1 MPDNGN
7 YTMIGGLSFQALT
20 LLVFLG
26 LSTDFGI
33 RTIKAYKRHGH
44 AALSEDPAATRLR
57 HSKRFWLLLFSLTF
71 SAILIFMRSVY
82 RVAELS
88 EGWKGRLMTT
98 ESFVI
103 WLEAIPVAISGL
115 FLSIFH
121 PANCF
126 PEEKH
131 VEEEFELPETPPS
144 VSTATHD
151 VHTDQADDSEKYR
164 SGSKYGSVVVTLD
177 PTFDRKHWR

>member
-7 YTMIGGLSFQALT
+7 YTMIGGLSFQAFT

-26 LSTDFGI
+26 LSGDFAK
-33 RTIKAYKRHGH
+33 RTVKAYKRRGNSTR
-44 AALSEDPAATRLR
+44 SEDPAAKRLR
-57 HSKRFWLLLFSLTF
+57 QSKRFWLLIFSLTL
-71 SAILIFMRSVY
+71 SAVLIFMRSVY

-98 ESFVI
+98 EKFVL

-126 PEEKH
+126 PEHKH
-131 VEEEFELPETPPS
+131 VEEELELPETPPS
-144 VSTATHD
+144 VSSGTHR
-151 VHTDQADDSEKYR
+151 TDQTEESDKYR
-164 SGSKYGSVVVTLD
+164 SGSRYGSVVVTLD